1 MNESGCLTMRA
12 MLRNLT
18 ATVFCLMLA
27 LPGLSLAQSAVA
39 IPALLG
45 TWEGEL
51 VRGRENMTLA
61 FTFGQD
67 QGQYTAAITSSAL
80 GIFGMPA
87 GSVTVD
93 GNKVNIRIPRL
104 DLEFYGTLRL
114 GADGITIER
123 IDGDY
128 YQSSEMVPVVLKSV
142 ANPTY

>member
-1 MNESGCLTMRA
+1 MTESGCLTMRA

-18 ATVFCLMLA
+18 ALVFCLLLA
-27 LPGLSLAQSAVA
+27 LPGLGVAQMIAV
-39 IPALLG
+39 PALLG

-61 FTFGQD
+61 FTFVQD
-67 QGQYTAAITSSAL
+67 QGQYTATITSSAL

-87 GSVTVD
+87 ESVSVD
-93 GNKVNIRIPRL
+93 GIKVTIRIQRL

-114 GADGITIER
+114 SADGTTIQR

-128 YQSSEMVPVVLKSV
+128 YQSSEMVPVVLMAV
-142 ANPTY
+142 ASPTY